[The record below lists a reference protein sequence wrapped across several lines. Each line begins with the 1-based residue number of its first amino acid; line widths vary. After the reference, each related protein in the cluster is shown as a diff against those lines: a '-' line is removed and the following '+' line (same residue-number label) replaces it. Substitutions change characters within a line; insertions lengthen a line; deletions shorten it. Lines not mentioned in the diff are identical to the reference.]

1 MRVRTLAA
9 VTLTSCS
16 TLWTANS
23 ISSGDW
29 TAASASV
36 PALVPASSSC
46 RFFNSKS
53 RYSFFLVFA
62 VAGILQ
68 PSLFLVVSSLLL
80 FSFRVSDGLK
90 RVKVAQNLAR
100 NKKFRKAL
108 VLQPIP
114 RHSGANN
121 VKIRAVEGHPE
132 CHRGS
137 DLCQL
142 ANKC

>member
-29 TAASASV
+29 TAESASV
-36 PALVPASSSC
+36 PALVPASSS
-46 RFFNSKS
+46 FPFLNSKS
-53 RYSFFLVFA
+53 RYLFFLVFA

-100 NKKFRKAL
+100 NKKFRKAP

-121 VKIRAVEGHPE
+121 AKIRAVGEHSDGN
-132 CHRGS
+132 RGAS
-137 DLCQL
+137 LCQL
-142 ANKC
+142 AKKY